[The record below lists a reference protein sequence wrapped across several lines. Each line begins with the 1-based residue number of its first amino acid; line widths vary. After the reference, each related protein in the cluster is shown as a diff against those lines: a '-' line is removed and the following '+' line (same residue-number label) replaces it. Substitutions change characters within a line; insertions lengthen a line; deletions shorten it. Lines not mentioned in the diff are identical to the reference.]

1 MPNAL
6 ATTPVAVTPVASAQS
21 DRQSEATTGTDT
33 SDRAVVFQAKGLAKT
48 YDMGEVKVNALMDV
62 DLTIY
67 KGEFIVLLGA
77 SGSGKSTLLNI
88 LGGLD
93 CPSSGTAQF
102 AEHDLTHAS
111 DDELTLYRRDHV
123 GFVFQFYNL
132 IPSLTVRENVELVTD
147 IAKDPMP
154 AVEALGLVGL
164 AERVDHFPSQL
175 SGGEQQRVAIA
186 RAIVKKPE
194 VLLCDEPTGALDYQ
208 TGKLVLEVIARINR
222 EMGTTAIVIT
232 HNAAIAGMADRVLY
246 LSGGRIEK
254 MVQNDHKVAPSEL
267 TW

>member
-1 MPNAL
+1 MPL
-6 ATTPVAVTPVASAQS
+6 AKTPAAPAADVAASLPPSDQVAVFT
-21 DRQSEATTGTDT
+21 
-33 SDRAVVFQAKGLAKT
+33 AKGLAKT

-93 CPSSGTAQF
+93 RPTSGTAQF
-102 AEHDLTHAS
+102 ADHDLTHAT
-111 DDELTLYRRDHV
+111 DEELTLYRRDHV

-132 IPSLTVRENVELVTD
+132 IPSLTVKENVELVTD

-154 AVEALGLVGL
+154 AVEALTMVGL

-175 SGGEQQRVAIA
+175 SGGAIA

-232 HNAAIAGMADRVLY
+232 HNAAIGGMADRVLY
-246 LSGGRIEK
+246 LSGGRIERIEK
-254 MVQNDHKVAPSEL
+254 NDHKIAPSDL
-267 TW
+267 AW